1 MCSEWSRHLS
11 RDCTRST
18 RDNTEQGSSDSEL
31 FFGSWGSESSPLT
44 QVHEEV
50 FDVIV
55 KTVGA
60 RQAQAKTAA
69 VQGRC
74 TLTLHAF
81 QVSLA

>member
-1 MCSEWSRHLS
+1 MGVAFFEGTAQGPLEI
-11 RDCTRST
+11 
-18 RDNTEQGSSDSEL
+18 TEQGGTDSEL
-31 FFGSWGSESSPLT
+31 FIGSWGSESSPLT

-50 FDVIV
+50 FDVV
-55 KTVGA
+55 VETVGT

-81 QVSLA
+81 QVCLA